1 MPTVRHSK
9 KSDDFNE
16 NPDPDF
22 FSQKRLLLYRD
33 IHRLHEAGYS
43 MRGIS
48 RKLKCSRNTVIK
60 YLNGEMENICT
71 PTLFSGVDWYRDYI
85 IKSLSKGVCRS
96 DIIRGMREQ
105 GLICSN
111 TAAYYYMNK
120 LAAYYGIELIP
131 IQDCSP
137 EQKAKRKEIL
147 KYSYVSRKKV
157 FRFLWMGEGLNDA
170 QRTWIFDK
178 YPVVFVLYTC
188 IREFREIFR
197 EGRQSL
203 MVGFIKKYRSSGIKL
218 LERLAKSFEK
228 DIDAILNAVSSRLS
242 NGFVEGTNS
251 KLKMIKRTMYGRCGM
266 KLLAAKLMLRV

>member
-71 PTLFSGVDWYRDYI
+71 TTLLSGVDRYR
-85 IKSLSKGVCRS
+85 
-96 DIIRGMREQ
+96 
-105 GLICSN
+105 
-111 TAAYYYMNK
+111 
-120 LAAYYGIELIP
+120 IELIP
-131 IQDCSP
+131 MQSCSP

-147 KYSYVSRKKV
+147 KYSYVSRKEV

-170 QRTWIFDK
+170 Q
-178 YPVVFVLYTC
+178 
-188 IREFREIFR
+188 
-197 EGRQSL
+197 
-203 MVGFIKKYRSSGIKL
+203 
-218 LERLAKSFEK
+218 
-228 DIDAILNAVSSRLS
+228 
-242 NGFVEGTNS
+242 
-251 KLKMIKRTMYGRCGM
+251 
-266 KLLAAKLMLRV
+266 